1 MNHADTEVRT
11 LQVFYD
17 LLEAQLEKQYQN
29 LEAHHPVLL
38 DGEGIEEKLLA
49 AEKRV
54 AQFMSHCNP
63 AAGFLDGAR
72 EGNESSVAFLHER
85 CGYLLKLIE
94 RNAAAVHRLRAE
106 ISASLQGLQAG
117 GRFLRSV
124 RPYREVQPKFIDA
137 RH

>member
-1 MNHADTEVRT
+1 MNHADTEGRA
-11 LQVFYD
+11 LQAFYD
-17 LLEAQLEKQYQN
+17 SLEAQLEKQYQN
-29 LEAHHPVLL
+29 LEARHPVLL

-72 EGNESSVAFLHER
+72 EENESSAAFLRER
-85 CGYLLKLIE
+85 CRNLLKLIE
-94 RNAAAVHRLRAE
+94 RNAAALHRLREE
-106 ISASLQGLQAG
+106 IRASLQGLQAG

-124 RPYREVQPKFIDA
+124 RPYREAQPKFIDA